1 MRCSVQVIAALTLV
15 IINDAYSRPNAAY
28 QQQYN
33 NAIRPQIQRE
43 VNGKTDEKY
52 YHYDGVLVPVMYMHD
67 SWPKQPSTDLSFGD
81 KLPAQSA
88 PFVRAPKPEPFAQP
102 EDAENSLKDT
112 DRLISKLQHLA
123 NLKYNPNPD
132 DTRSNQISDKV
143 YKKMKNPNRRRSKP
157 SKVVSALKE
166 SIIKEVEKD
175 VKMDASTAQLKDKY
189 MDTVLKPKRVVQ
201 QRVVY
206 TPKAPT
212 PYNSYPLDNE
222 YGAAYPVASYQS
234 FRDEPQ
240 QRVPERVFDIPTLN
254 LPSLALPM
262 YQSPMETNPLW
273 AKLFPAASKGPSP
286 FLETFSTAVEYGTD
300 SDCKQRDNQKIE
312 SLNRVKRGSELDTNE
327 VASAQSLNESE
338 GENKPEGEG
347 EESHDVTNF
356 TVIIISDEKREEDT
370 NRADKKL
377 DTDTDASGVLK
388 NEILHYKDTYKDAPT
403 HTNSL
408 LKPLSFF
415 SASTNKNKQEG
426 GVIPS
431 SREGSTGPQISTLK
445 VRKGGV
451 AIAGPGGIATAGSG
465 GTAIVGP
472 GGTAYTTA
480 DGMAVVGSGGKVVSL
495 GAQNEQSQNHGL
507 HVPQYQ
513 IQYQPQLSPYGV
525 FPELMHGRPTMD
537 YRPGLV
543 RVNRHAKVTEDFG
556 DTPDRDTRD
565 STESTGLHLL
575 PWELILD
582 QKPEKLMVWPN
593 SNKIN
598 PLDGWQDFNPFGSPY
613 QTDNSRLSR
622 AYSQH
627 AFPFQTNQ
635 PVQWS
640 QTPVSPFYPQSM
652 NSFQF
657 QHVNHPDP
665 TFNPGT
671 QIDGTRNL
679 KFPGYSSYERYLH
692 NLEKDTNYRNM
703 RFFPPQYQFFDFGF
717 KNMQRSPMT
726 GNVNCDLSNNW
737 CGAEQPKELPR
748 KKEREK
754 VIELSDHKKPVVIKI
769 VSRDNQ
775 IHFDAM
781 HPSDAESLSPDSQV
795 NSLNSITSDLNT
807 EIDPSE
813 AINRVS
819 IGDPVAPWHRRIEK
833 NPKLDTLKYLIKQ
846 DSRDD
851 SRYEI
856 VNSQTKSDTSNGE
869 EPAPVES
876 LNAAGQTNSQSL
888 NSQNQDEPSM
898 GTAPAESS
906 DAASLTDTSSTTY
919 QDEQAPAESLNAS
932 SQTDHDAVESADEQS
947 KDSDPI
953 DTPDATSLE
962 GTSSPRN
969 HDDFVPVNSS
979 DATSADSS
987 DSADLESPHRGYNG
1001 DLESLR
1007 PEKFHINTAGDFGPS
1022 RLHPTEDATPQH
1034 MSARQRPLFSLQQ
1047 TFGPPTADD
1056 ANQQRMPFSLT
1067 KYPTTPEEFDPTRVF
1082 GQKLRKRPSSTKLKL
1097 NASLAE
1103 SDDKLNSY
1111 VADRLRPK
1119 KKTTPKPCRPTLS
1132 SAYPTTTTTQ
1142 KTTTAPRNVT
1152 NLILKPMANATAG
1165 ENGVALA
1172 SPISH
1177 AYVQKGA
1184 TVYIHY
1190 SPSAVAVAGS
1200 GGTALSKPQL
1210 VIKYLERK

>member
-1 MRCSVQVIAALTLV
+1 MGVIAALTLV

-582 QKPEKLMVWPN
+582 QKPEK
-593 SNKIN
+593 
-598 PLDGWQDFNPFGSPY
+598 
-613 QTDNSRLSR
+613 
-622 AYSQH
+622 
-627 AFPFQTNQ
+627 
-635 PVQWS
+635 
-640 QTPVSPFYPQSM
+640 
-652 NSFQF
+652 
-657 QHVNHPDP
+657 
-665 TFNPGT
+665 
-671 QIDGTRNL
+671 
-679 KFPGYSSYERYLH
+679 
-692 NLEKDTNYRNM
+692 
-703 RFFPPQYQFFDFGF
+703 
-717 KNMQRSPMT
+717 
-726 GNVNCDLSNNW
+726 
-737 CGAEQPKELPR
+737 
-748 KKEREK
+748 
-754 VIELSDHKKPVVIKI
+754 
-769 VSRDNQ
+769 
-775 IHFDAM
+775 
-781 HPSDAESLSPDSQV
+781 
-795 NSLNSITSDLNT
+795 
-807 EIDPSE
+807 
-813 AINRVS
+813 
-819 IGDPVAPWHRRIEK
+819 
-833 NPKLDTLKYLIKQ
+833 
-846 DSRDD
+846 
-851 SRYEI
+851 
-856 VNSQTKSDTSNGE
+856 
-869 EPAPVES
+869 
-876 LNAAGQTNSQSL
+876 
-888 NSQNQDEPSM
+888 
-898 GTAPAESS
+898 
-906 DAASLTDTSSTTY
+906 
-919 QDEQAPAESLNAS
+919 
-932 SQTDHDAVESADEQS
+932 
-947 KDSDPI
+947 
-953 DTPDATSLE
+953 
-962 GTSSPRN
+962 
-969 HDDFVPVNSS
+969 
-979 DATSADSS
+979 
-987 DSADLESPHRGYNG
+987 
-1001 DLESLR
+1001 
-1007 PEKFHINTAGDFGPS
+1007 
-1022 RLHPTEDATPQH
+1022 
-1034 MSARQRPLFSLQQ
+1034 
-1047 TFGPPTADD
+1047 
-1056 ANQQRMPFSLT
+1056 
-1067 KYPTTPEEFDPTRVF
+1067 
-1082 GQKLRKRPSSTKLKL
+1082 
-1097 NASLAE
+1097 
-1103 SDDKLNSY
+1103 
-1111 VADRLRPK
+1111 
-1119 KKTTPKPCRPTLS
+1119 
-1132 SAYPTTTTTQ
+1132 
-1142 KTTTAPRNVT
+1142 
-1152 NLILKPMANATAG
+1152 
-1165 ENGVALA
+1165 
-1172 SPISH
+1172 
-1177 AYVQKGA
+1177 
-1184 TVYIHY
+1184 
-1190 SPSAVAVAGS
+1190 
-1200 GGTALSKPQL
+1200 
-1210 VIKYLERK
+1210 